1 MYMDGTSMSTPFV
14 AGAAALLKI
23 INPSLDSKQLKD
35 ALNNGSKTSETGL
48 FHGKLDILGA
58 YENSPLNP
66 DEGTLVAGIKEYGG
80 KIINHDNSIYR
91 LAGCDESGFMNNIA
105 VYKPDLGVWS
115 DVTYLREG
123 RIFAAPVFIDSTIR
137 LCGGRSILKKDLDTT
152 WTYNIHSYF
161 NNTIKTN
168 TGSYYIY
175 ANRSAAAGVGA
186 EGKVYI

>member
-1 MYMDGTSMSTPFV
+1 MLFVCAAGNHGTQLKEYPAGFADLDNVISVCALNQEGDLTSFSNYGHDYIAAPGKAIYSLAPENNYMYMDGTSMSTPFV

-105 VYKPDLGVWS
+105 VYKPDLRS
-115 DVTYLREG
+115 MERCYL
-123 RIFAAPVFIDSTIR
+123 FA
-137 LCGGRSILKKDLDTT
+137 
-152 WTYNIHSYF
+152 
-161 NNTIKTN
+161 
-168 TGSYYIY
+168 
-175 ANRSAAAGVGA
+175 
-186 EGKVYI
+186 